1 MGTVY
6 LMKNYIMLHE
16 DGIGNLRKYTGY
28 ILSILPSAIIV
39 FSGMNKLMGA
49 AWVVESLSKIGLQ
62 EYTAIIGGL
71 EILCVILYW
80 IPKTSNI
87 GFFLLCSY
95 VGGII
100 AAELAMGF
108 GVGFGVGV
116 AIMLYV
122 GTMLRKPSLSGL
134 GI

>member
-1 MGTVY
+1 MS
-6 LMKNYIMLHE
+6 LHE
-16 DGIGNLRKYTGY
+16 NNIGKTRKILAYT
-28 ILSILPSAIIV
+28 LSILPSLLIV
-39 FSGMNKLMGA
+39 FSGVNKVIGSQMM
-49 AWVVESLSKIGLQ
+49 VESMSTIHLLNIMPFIG
-62 EYTAIIGGL
+62 IL
-71 EILCVILYW
+71 EIACVVLYW

-100 AAELAMGF
+100 AAETIMTEGTVLPILGII
-108 GVGFGVGV
+108 V
-116 AIMLYV
+116 AVLLYV